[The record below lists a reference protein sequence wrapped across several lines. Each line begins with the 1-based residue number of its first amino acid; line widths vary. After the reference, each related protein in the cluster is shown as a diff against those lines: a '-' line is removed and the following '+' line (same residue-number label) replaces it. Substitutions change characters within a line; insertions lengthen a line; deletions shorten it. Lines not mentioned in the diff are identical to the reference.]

1 MQAKRKKKSQRGQ
14 RRIAPLEHRAYY
26 TRPEV
31 CSKFGLSDKR
41 LAEAIEN
48 DPSLPILRN
57 GRNQIFPKAAF
68 QTWFESAAARRVNVH
83 AA

>member
-1 MQAKRKKKSQRGQ
+1 METKRKKKSRRGQ
-14 RRIAPLEHRAYY
+14 RRVAPLEHRAYY

-41 LAEAIEN
+41 LAEAIDN
-48 DPSLPILRN
+48 DASLPMLRN

-68 QTWFESAAARRVNVH
+68 EAWFESAAARRLNVH